1 MRNLQTPH
9 LPETKF
15 LTDPNI
21 IEYANVLNIELDN
34 LRRDLNKY
42 VGKLVFSSL
51 TAAATLGANDEVVLC
66 NGTFT
71 VTLPPA
77 AGSLGKI
84 YVIKN
89 IGSGTITI
97 DANSSETIDNAT
109 TKVLYQYESKQVASD
124 GSEWW
129 II

>member
-1 MRNLQTPH
+1 MRNLQSPH

-15 LTDPNI
+15 LTDPNTL
-21 IEYANVLNIELDN
+21 EYAKALNVELDN
-34 LRRDLNKY
+34 LRRDLNRY
-42 VGKLVFSSL
+42 VSRVVLSSI
-51 TAAATLGANDEVVLC
+51 TEATTLGGSDEVVLC

-77 AGSLGKI
+77 ASSEGKL
-84 YVIKN
+84 YFIKN

-97 DANSSETIDNAT
+97 DGNSSETIDNAT
-109 TKVLYQYESKQVASD
+109 TKVLYQYESKQVVSD